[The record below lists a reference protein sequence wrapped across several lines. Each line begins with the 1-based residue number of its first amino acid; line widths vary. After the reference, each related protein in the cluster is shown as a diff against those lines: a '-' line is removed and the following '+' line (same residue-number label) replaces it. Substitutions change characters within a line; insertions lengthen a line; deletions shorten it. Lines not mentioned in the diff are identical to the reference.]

1 MEENKTDINYLEST
15 IGDNEVP
22 KNTVSPAIVTIA
34 SVTIKTT
41 NAEGKK
47 MSSPLV
53 EFHVKH
59 PDKPELIK
67 ITKVKYLDG
76 ENLKTSGFWIQT
88 DDDDKFFKGSTVD
101 IILKKLGCE
110 TLQDTYNKEIDTVE
124 ESKDNKYLCLKA
136 Y

>member
-1 MEENKTDINYLEST
+1 MEENESNINYLEAK
-15 IGDNEVP
+15 IGDKEVP
-22 KNTVSPAIVTIA
+22 RNTVKPAKVKIA

-47 MSSPLV
+47 MNSPLA

-59 PDKPELIK
+59 PDKDELIK

-88 DDDDKFFKGSTVD
+88 DEDGNFFKGSTVD

-110 TLQDTYNKEIDTVE
+110 TLTDTYGKEIDTVE
-124 ESKDNKYLCLKA
+124 ESKEISYLCLKA